1 MNLAI
6 RAGRPSDNLV
16 LIGRLELDDGRVA
29 QEGEPDSSVRIGR
42 GDAGEVAS
50 DDVVRDDIRE
60 GVKVGREIAC

>member
-16 LIGRLELDDGRVA
+16 LIGRLELDYGRIA

-42 GDAGEVAS
+42 GDASKVAS

-60 GVKVGREIAC
+60 GVKVGRDIAC